1 MTSQIETDYIY
12 FGFGKITN
20 NLLEQASS
28 KGNSVVCVTNQNH
41 GICLDKNITFI
52 EHTDLREFNVKS
64 KTAIFSWQE
73 INSPNTA
80 SLEWVA
86 SNSFITK
93 KSFLLSSASLYKDN
107 DLPINEDD
115 SNLEENYS
123 QNKKYILERILVKT
137 LREKSIRHTNLRLSN
152 VFGENLDY
160 GFIANLLH
168 SLRSQEPAV
177 IFKEAEITRDFLSID
192 DLGVAIAKLSELDIA
207 EENLNVGNGTGITI
221 SEVLEVFSNLG
232 FDFANSDYV
241 GAPANIKQKV
251 VLDCTKLKSIIEW
264 CPKDFKT
271 GIKKVLKTLNVP
283 T

>member
-1 MTSQIETDYIY
+1 M
-12 FGFGKITN
+12 
-20 NLLEQASS
+20 
-28 KGNSVVCVTNQNH
+28 
-41 GICLDKNITFI
+41 
-52 EHTDLREFNVKS
+52 
-64 KTAIFSWQE
+64 
-73 INSPNTA
+73 
-80 SLEWVA
+80 
-86 SNSFITK
+86 
-93 KSFLLSSASLYKDN
+93 
-107 DLPINEDD
+107 
-115 SNLEENYS
+115 
-123 QNKKYILERILVKT
+123 RI
-137 LREKSIRHTNLRLSN
+137 SN

-207 EENLNVGNGTGITI
+207 EENLNVGSGTGITI

-241 GAPANIKQKV
+241 GARANIKQKV

-264 CPKDFKT
+264 YPNDFKT